1 MANKKQEKRVLIRQ
15 PTLPLFSVP
24 WFSPCYSCQHQY
36 YNITW
41 KSIVVAVV
49 VVFDIAIVVDV

>member
-24 WFSPCYSCQHQY
+24 CFVCLLHHILGNENCFE
-36 YNITW
+36 ITTF
-41 KSIVVAVV
+41 KLNAKPYKLR
-49 VVFDIAIVVDV
+49 